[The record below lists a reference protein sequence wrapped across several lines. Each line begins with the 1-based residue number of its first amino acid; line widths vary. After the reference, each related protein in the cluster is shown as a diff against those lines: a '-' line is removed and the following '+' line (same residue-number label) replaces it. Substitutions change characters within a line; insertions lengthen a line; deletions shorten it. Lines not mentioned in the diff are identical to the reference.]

1 MPWFEAKKLRKVYSL
16 GDSENVALDDFSLS
30 AERGDFVGIVGR
42 SGSGKTTFL
51 QIVSGLL
58 RRSGG
63 ELRLGGREISGESG
77 LTDEKIGIVF
87 QEPRLM
93 PWLTVEQNILFAFL
107 KTPRRTQPAEK
118 AKELLAM
125 LGLSEYKNAYPAQL
139 SGGMA
144 QRVALGRV
152 LCYGPELILMDEPLG
167 ALDYFSR
174 KSLQDEIL
182 KLYESEKKTI
192 LFVTHDVEEALLL
205 SRRIVVLGK
214 GRLLREIPVDL
225 PYPRKRTDPR
235 FSELLEEIL
244 SLILNKD
251 AQPISSGEI

>member
-1 MPWFEAKKLRKVYSL
+1 MPWFEARNLRKVYPL
-16 GDSENVALDDFSLS
+16 GDGESVALDDFSLD

-51 QIVSGLL
+51 RIVAGLL

-63 ELRLGGREISGESG
+63 ELRLDGREIAKEADGTE
-77 LTDEKIGIVF
+77 EKIGIVF

-93 PWLTVEQNILFAFL
+93 PWLTIEKNILFAFL
-107 KTPRRTQPAEK
+107 KYPRREQPIQMAG
-118 AKELLAM
+118 ELLAM
-125 LGLSEYKNAYPAQL
+125 LGLSAYKDAYPSQL

-167 ALDYFSR
+167 ALDYFTR

-182 KLYESEKKTI
+182 KLYASEGKTI
-192 LFVTHDVEEALLL
+192 LFVTHDVEEALIL
-205 SRRIVVLGK
+205 SRRVIVLEQ
-214 GRLLREIPVDL
+214 GRLLREIPVEID
-225 PYPRKRTDPR
+225 YPRKRTDPR
-235 FSELLEEIL
+235 FAALLEEIL
-244 SLILNKD
+244 SLISKEGVG
-251 AQPISSGEI
+251 AGM

>member
-1 MPWFEAKKLRKVYSL
+1 MPWFEALNLRKTYPIGGGEKL
-16 GDSENVALDDFSLS
+16 ALDDFSLC

-51 QIVSGLL
+51 RIVAGLL

-63 ELRLGGREISGESG
+63 ELRLGGREISGETG
-77 LTDEKIGIVF
+77 VTDEKIGIVF

-93 PWLTVEQNILFAFL
+93 PWLTVEKNILFAFL
-107 KTPRRTQPAEK
+107 RQPRREQPTEK
-118 AKELLAM
+118 ADRLLTM
-125 LGLSEYKNAYPAQL
+125 LGLSEYKNAYPDQL

-167 ALDYFSR
+167 ALDFFTR
-174 KSLQDEIL
+174 KSLQEEIL

-192 LFVTHDVEEALLL
+192 LFVTHDVEEALIL
-205 SRRIVVLGK
+205 SRRIVVIDE
-214 GRLLREIPVDL
+214 GRLCADIPVGL
-225 PYPRKRTDPR
+225 PYPRRRGDPR
-235 FSELLEEIL
+235 FAALLEEIL
-244 SLILNKD
+244 SLIL
-251 AQPISSGEI
+251 SRETL